1 MIAPFSSQTRW
12 LPGKRS
18 LKSFSGTVT
27 VTLVNDTGARISE
40 SYDVPTINL
49 NRKSLALLIAIVCS
63 GSAQGEEYYFDPA
76 LLQGPLTDKI
86 LPVLMNSKRL
96 PETILPTFTL
106 MARW

>member
-1 MIAPFSSQTRW
+1 MS
-12 LPGKRS
+12 
-18 LKSFSGTVT
+18 
-27 VTLVNDTGARISE
+27 
-40 SYDVPTINL
+40 PTINL

-76 LLQGPLTDKI
+76 LLQGATYGQI
-86 LPVLMNSKRL
+86 LPVLMNGKRL